1 MQYRPY
7 SLVRQRDTD
16 CPSVP
21 TSHVTNLVFSFLFK
35 KIYLRTSSDKLC
47 NNNNHPVRLCCGHVG
62 TRKEE
67 EDGFYIR
74 MQIVFWKTK
83 LDYSFSD
90 IMKAFTLLSI
100 LLLIQQ
106 CISEKSDFVNHR
118 RRFSPSKHKH
128 IYSSPNKTNVVVRRL
143 VAGGVSRCIAQMT
156 LYPIDALRTLAQ
168 TRDGRTLAD
177 VGISS
182 LVRGCATTSTFAL
195 FMGGIQFAVYEGC
208 SRSMGPLLASATSA
222 ISSCVVSVPQEVI
235 KQRLVTGIYPSF
247 REAVSTIYST
257 EGVRGFY
264 SAWRPTMFR
273 NVPFVMTT
281 FVAMDFLKT
290 RRLRI
295 KEDRDELSIGEN
307 LVIGMSSALM
317 AGFLTQPV
325 DVIKTRMMTQAASN
339 QLPYKSALE
348 CLTQIVKNEGP
359 LTLYAGLKQRSIY
372 MCSLWGIT
380 FAMNGQ
386 VSKVLKDNEV
396 SNSRKN

>member
-1 MQYRPY
+1 
-7 SLVRQRDTD
+7 
-16 CPSVP
+16 
-21 TSHVTNLVFSFLFK
+21 
-35 KIYLRTSSDKLC
+35 
-47 NNNNHPVRLCCGHVG
+47 
-62 TRKEE
+62 
-67 EDGFYIR
+67 
-74 MQIVFWKTK
+74 
-83 LDYSFSD
+83 
-90 IMKAFTLLSI
+90 
-100 LLLIQQ
+100 
-106 CISEKSDFVNHR
+106 
-118 RRFSPSKHKH
+118 
-128 IYSSPNKTNVVVRRL
+128 
-143 VAGGVSRCIAQMT
+143 
-156 LYPIDALRTLAQ
+156 
-168 TRDGRTLAD
+168 
-177 VGISS
+177 
-182 LVRGCATTSTFAL
+182 
-195 FMGGIQFAVYEGC
+195 
-208 SRSMGPLLASATSA
+208 
-222 ISSCVVSVPQEVI
+222 
-235 KQRLVTGIYPSF
+235 
-247 REAVSTIYST
+247 
-257 EGVRGFY
+257 
-264 SAWRPTMFR
+264 MFR